1 MTRVNI
7 VRDKEGFIWE
17 ITVDGHAGASG
28 KGDND
33 IVCAAI
39 SAVAFTAI
47 NALEELAGIKSYS
60 KKDGC
65 IKCTV
70 PVDIPQDL
78 KPKVKI
84 ILDTVAIGFKQIEY
98 TPSYRRYISVL
109 DEEV

>member
-1 MTRVNI
+1 MTKVNI

-17 ITVDGHAGASG
+17 ITVDGHANSSK
-28 KGDND
+28 KGNND

-39 SAVAFTAI
+39 SAITFTAI

-60 KKDGC
+60 MKDGC

-70 PVDIPQDL
+70 PIDIAEEL

-84 ILDTVAIGFKQIEY
+84 ILDTIAIGFKQIEY